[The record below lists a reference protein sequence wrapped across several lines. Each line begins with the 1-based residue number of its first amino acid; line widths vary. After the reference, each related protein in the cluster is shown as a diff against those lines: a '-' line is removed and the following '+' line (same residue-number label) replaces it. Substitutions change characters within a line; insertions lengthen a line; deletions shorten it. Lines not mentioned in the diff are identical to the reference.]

1 MPMSMGKMKDKG
13 DSGLL
18 IALGG
23 PEKSGMK
30 SGAMGDMGGATG
42 DESDESD
49 EPESQERLKEIESMA
64 SDDAMAAIKADDSAA
79 FQDALSR
86 FVRACISEEHY

>member
-1 MPMSMGKMKDKG
+1 MKDKG

-30 SGAMGDMGGATG
+30 SSGMKSGMGDMMSEEPSENPDM
-42 DESDESD
+42 DEV
-49 EPESQERLKEIESMA
+49 ESMA
-64 SDDAMAAIKADDSAA
+64 TDDLFTAIESGDREAGK
-79 FQDALSR
+79 DALSR
-86 FVRACISEEHY
+86 FVKACIAEHFSKDGY